1 MKTFEIPLNAF
12 AEEFNVE
19 IQGVNYL
26 LRTKWNEPLQAWTL
40 DIGRSENDWLIR
52 NLALVAGENLL
63 QQYEHLK
70 LGFGLIVVTDG
81 DENADPTETN
91 LGTDSHLI
99 VVTND

>member
-1 MKTFEIPLNAF
+1 MKTYEIPLNAF

-70 LGFGLIVVTDG
+70 LGFGLIVVIDS
-81 DENADPTETN
+81 DENADPTEAN

>member
-1 MKTFEIPLNAF
+1 MKTFEIPLNSF

-19 IQGVNYL
+19 INGVNYL

-40 DIGRSENDWLIR
+40 DIGRSETEWLIR
-52 NLALVAGENLL
+52 NLALVTGENLL
-63 QQYEHLK
+63 QQYGHLK
-70 LGFGLIVVTDG
+70 LGLGLIVTTDG
-81 DENADPTETN
+81 DENADPTENN

>member
-19 IQGVNYL
+19 INSVNYL

-40 DIGRSENDWLIR
+40 DIGRSENEWLIR

-70 LGFGLIVVTDG
+70 LGFGLIVVTNG
-81 DENADPTETN
+81 DEKEDPTETN
-91 LGTDSHLI
+91 LGIDSHLI
-99 VVTND
+99 VVISD